1 MNRAMMLR
9 KRLSPVA
16 ALASLFL
23 PLSLPFCL
31 ALLCTAEVRASDRK
45 LDALVD
51 DIKNEVRPDEAMT
64 WMREIWET
72 DRWFTFPKFGETA
85 RNIETRLKSIGLSQ
99 VEVIHTPADGTT
111 KVGYWTIPQAWDVK
125 QATLEIIDPEP
136 APEFRRLADY
146 QKIPASLGMWSG
158 PTPPEGVE
166 AEVVVLPD
174 PSAATFAKLDL
185 KGKLV
190 LTSSNPAGFKARLV
204 KAGAL
209 GAINTFTENTSLK
222 HGHQWINA
230 WGDTGWAFIKTST
243 PLLSFSIS
251 PSQSGYLRGLLKKGK
266 VRLRA
271 KVGSRYYD
279 GDYPYVTGLIEGSGP
294 EEVLIL
300 GHTSEPGAQD
310 NATGIAAIT
319 EAMALL
325 QRLIGGGRL
334 PKPKRGIR
342 MLALGEMYGSMHYIQ
357 SNPERVKRTVGAV
370 CMDTPAGPY
379 EMAGTEYTYYGNPA
393 AGKSYTDVLIV
404 RVAGSYFDRLE
415 PPRPW
420 RFKPYMAGTDNY
432 LGEPSVNIPT
442 AWLYAGSGVHTHHNS
457 EDTPERVDSR
467 SLRDVAA
474 VAAAYLYTLATAGE
488 SDALWLADAGLTQGY
503 GNVLKSYDAALREIE
518 KAATGTALTH
528 QLHRAVERIEYSVGR
543 ETQAILSVQRLV
555 PARRRDNLRHS
566 LEPIVARLDRFGT
579 QQAQRLGLAANRRA
593 RELGLAQLIIAIAPP
608 DPRMEEARQII
619 VKRKRPGLVILEEV
633 PAGQRRGFS
642 FAGWWGPHVSA
653 LYWSDGKRNLA
664 EVIRLTELELGPS
677 TLDFVA
683 YFRFLKKHGYV
694 DFVE

>member
-1 MNRAMMLR
+1 MPGA
-9 KRLSPVA
+9 
-16 ALASLFL
+16 
-23 PLSLPFCL
+23 
-31 ALLCTAEVRASDRK
+31 
-45 LDALVD
+45 
-51 DIKNEVRPDEAMT
+51 
-64 WMREIWET
+64 
-72 DRWFTFPKFGETA
+72 
-85 RNIETRLKSIGLSQ
+85 
-99 VEVIHTPADGTT
+99 TPAG
-111 KVGYWTIPQAWDVK
+111 PSSRA
-125 QATLEIIDPEP
+125 A
-136 APEFRRLADY
+136 RRCCRY
-146 QKIPASLGMWSG
+146 
-158 PTPPEGVE
+158 
-166 AEVVVLPD
+166 
-174 PSAATFAKLDL
+174 
-185 KGKLV
+185 
-190 LTSSNPAGFKARLV
+190 
-204 KAGAL
+204 
-209 GAINTFTENTSLK
+209 
-222 HGHQWINA
+222 
-230 WGDTGWAFIKTST
+230 
-243 PLLSFSIS
+243 SIS

-271 KVGSRYYD
+271 KVDSRYYD

-319 EAMALL
+319 EAMATL
-325 QRLIGGGRL
+325 QRLISSGRL

-342 MLALGEMYGSMHYIQ
+342 MLVLGEMYGSMHYIQ
-357 SNPERVKRTVGAV
+357 SNPERIKRTVAAM

-393 AGKSYTDVLIV
+393 AGKSYTDALIV

-415 PPRPW
+415 PARPW
-420 RFKPYMAGTDNY
+420 HFKPYMAGTDNY
-432 LGEPSVNIPT
+432 LGEPPVNIPT
-442 AWLYAGSGVHTHHNS
+442 AWPHAGSGVHTHHSS

-467 SLRDVAA
+467 SLRDIAA
-474 VAAAYLYTLATAGE
+474 VAAAYLYTLAAAGE
-488 SDALWLADAGLTQGY
+488 SDALWLADTGLTQGY
-503 GNVLKSYDAALREIE
+503 RNVLKSCESALREIE
-518 KAATGTALTH
+518 KVATGTALTH

-543 ETQAILSVQRLV
+543 ETQAILSVQRLL
-555 PARRRDNLRHS
+555 PARRRDNLHHS
-566 LEPIVARLDRFGT
+566 LEAIVARLDRFGA

-593 RELGLAQLIIAIAPP
+593 KELGLAQLIIPIAPP

-694 DFVE
+694 GFVE